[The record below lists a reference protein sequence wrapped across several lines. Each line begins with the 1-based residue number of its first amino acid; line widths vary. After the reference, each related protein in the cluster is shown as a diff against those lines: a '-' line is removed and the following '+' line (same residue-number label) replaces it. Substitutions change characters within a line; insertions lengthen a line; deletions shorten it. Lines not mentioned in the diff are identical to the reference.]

1 MLIGFRAARG
11 VTYHASSG
19 ASTSRNVP
27 SPSRIREIGEAVRR
41 IRTLQWREL
50 TEFGPLYGPETVRR
64 FSAGCQSLDGLS
76 VSCRDWVDRQGGYRV
91 GIPMDSAF
99 RVGTYAGSSR

>member
-50 TEFGPLYGPETVRR
+50 TEFGPLYGPETVGVSVR
-64 FSAGCQSLDGLS
+64 AVNLLTDCQ
-76 VSCRDWVDRQGGYRV
+76 CPVDTGSTG
-91 GIPMDSAF
+91 
-99 RVGTYAGSSR
+99 RVGTGRVPGGDVRRIEPLERGCP